1 MAVALQ
7 AVGALGAVQRLP
19 TIVWLS
25 HNFNKYR
32 EIQIFTISY
41 RAHLEIKQYTNFCSV
56 EDNFSI
62 RKLVIIDSNSRGN
75 FYPLPIR
82 RIIFR

>member
-7 AVGALGAVQRLP
+7 AVEGALGAVQRLP

-25 HNFNKYR
+25 YNFNKYR

-41 RAHLEIKQYTNFCSV
+41 RAHLEIKQ
-56 EDNFSI
+56 
-62 RKLVIIDSNSRGN
+62 
-75 FYPLPIR
+75 
-82 RIIFR
+82 